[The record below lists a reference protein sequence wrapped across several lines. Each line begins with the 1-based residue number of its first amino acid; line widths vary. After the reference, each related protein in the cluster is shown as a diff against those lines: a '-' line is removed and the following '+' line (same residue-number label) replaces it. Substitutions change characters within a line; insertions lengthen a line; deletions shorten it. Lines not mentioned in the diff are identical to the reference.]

1 MELTNSGERKRG
13 GAEVGEGGRA
23 EADKDGHVG
32 AAAAAAGL
40 EQPSS
45 GAGAP

>member
-1 MELTNSGERKRG
+1 MELTNSGERRRG
-13 GAEVGEGGRA
+13 GTEVGEGGRA

-32 AAAAAAGL
+32 AAAAGL